1 MFGDFLKTNFNL
13 FCIPN
18 KWPDLNFWLPFNSG
32 DARAGDHWIVPTH
45 WFSIHFTL
53 LFGITACPHHH
64 KQWKQKVIAKGD
76 FYSCSEIIKAGNYF
90 MPPYLPPSVHPSKSI
105 HDISIGTQNIFLQG
119 HKNGVRE
126 EKFSALS
133 SGQAQFFTGFYT
145 IWLCAWSKHL
155 DERKMWRKHHKWY
168 MPWRHVNW
176 RCNSI
181 KSASCLLFFGLK
193 HCYVKTNTCKLI
205 VRSSCH
211 SSERESPIL
220 AKSVTDWKQ
229 NHLFFHHYFS
239 NFPLWFRRS
248 VGIYVF
254 WLSGIFGADQQN
266 TIFVIFRWKL
276 CTCVGEILHFRNF
289 VFREFCIFR
298 CLLVNAECRPSPHRC
313 SRPTP
318 DLDQDRHGAG
328 EHGHHLEGGHHQCR
342 LKYWMHLIC
351 FSRLER

>member
-1 MFGDFLKTNFNL
+1 MAIFSKQITICFAFLINDRISIFGFRLTAEMQ
-13 FCIPN
+13 
-18 KWPDLNFWLPFNSG
+18 G
-32 DARAGDHWIVPTH
+32 RAGDHWIVPTH

-64 KQWKQKVIAKGD
+64 KQWKQKAIAKGD

-193 HCYVKTNTCKLI
+193 HSYVKTNTCKLI

-211 SSERESPIL
+211 SSKRESSIL

-229 NHLFFHHYFS
+229 DHLFFHHYFNNYPFLVS
-239 NFPLWFRRS
+239 KISRKICILVVRNIWGRS
-248 VGIYVF
+248 AKYNLRFLDENYAHVLAIFCISVF
-254 WLSGIFGADQQN
+254 INL
-266 TIFVIFRWKL
+266 
-276 CTCVGEILHFRNF
+276 
-289 VFREFCIFR
+289 EFCI
-298 CLLVNAECRPSPHRC
+298 
-313 SRPTP
+313 
-318 DLDQDRHGAG
+318 
-328 EHGHHLEGGHHQCR
+328 
-342 LKYWMHLIC
+342 
-351 FSRLER
+351 